1 MDKLL
6 SIKEIVPDMQD
17 WSCKVIVQEKQQVTQ
32 SLSTPTKKQKFIF
45 VDAEGS
51 KVEGIIFNHDIAR
64 VGPILQVY
72 KKYRIANAVVR
83 PIHPKYQT
91 AELTIQWVLT
101 SKTVIE
107 EDADDEDIM
116 PVKFNCTQFTDLAQ
130 YMDHKDKSVGMYV
143 VYYTYIMSFG
153 LEQLLQERFPFTDVL
168 GIVIEAQDSRIIN
181 KNFKESV
188 VQKFVLVN
196 EQSQTVMLSMWD
208 DFIKNEG
215 QQILSDIHNYPV
227 IICRR
232 LKVSNYNGVALST
245 WFDSAILVDPP
256 VQEAREL
263 KNWAMRNTN
272 LLAAIIDEKSYIKYN
287 PNMSVKA
294 DQKITL
300 ISNVRPSQKNIWV
313 KARFSFQHIFQKY
326 WYMSCKKCCRGTAA
340 ADGVIFMCNTCKEKH
355 PAQPRCRFDIDL
367 CDHTGAITASVF
379 GEQAEKLL
387 TFTAFEIMDH
397 FKQNIEL
404 PLEAVHNELESKW
417 FLVHIKPVQT
427 QMADAKQRYTIIYYS
442 EVLDTN
448 VVQSPTQCKSDTLLI
463 DLQADTATTNTSGS
477 APVKETKPASKAR
490 QCLTE
495 KLELLA
501 DESNSSS
508 HSATESSKK
517 KAKLI

>member
-1 MDKLL
+1 MEKLL

-17 WSCKVIVQEKQQVTQ
+17 WSCKVIVQEKQQITQ
-32 SLSTPTKKQKFIF
+32 SLSTPTKKQKLIF
-45 VDAEGS
+45 VDTEGS
-51 KVEGIIFNHDIAR
+51 KVEGIIFNHDISR

-72 KKYRIANAVVR
+72 KKYKITNAVVR
-83 PIHPKYQT
+83 PIDSKYQT
-91 AELTIQWVLT
+91 AELTMQWILT

-116 PVKFNCTQFTDLAQ
+116 PVKFNYTQFTDLAQ
-130 YMDHKDKSVGMYV
+130 YVDRKDKSVAAYCLHV
-143 VYYTYIMSFG
+143 
-153 LEQLLQERFPFTDVL
+153 R
-168 GIVIEAQDSRIIN
+168 
-181 KNFKESV
+181 
-188 VQKFVLVN
+188 
-196 EQSQTVMLSMWD
+196 SQAVMLSMWD

-215 QQILSDIHNYPV
+215 QQIIAEIGNYPV

-232 LKVSNYNGVALST
+232 LKVNNYNGVALST

-263 KNWAMRNTN
+263 KNWAIRNTK

-287 PNMSVKA
+287 PQISAKP
-294 DQKITL
+294 DQKTIL

-355 PAQPRCRFDIDL
+355 PAQPRCRFDMDL
-367 CDHTGAITASVF
+367 CDDTGAITASVF

-387 TFTAFEIMDH
+387 KFTALEIMDH

-404 PLEAVHNELESKW
+404 PLEAVHKELESKW
-417 FLVHIKPVQT
+417 FLIHIKPVQA
-427 QMADAKQRYTIIYYS
+427 QMSDAKQRYTVIYYS
-442 EVLDTN
+442 ELLNSDAVD
-448 VVQSPTQCKSDTLLI
+448 SPAESKNAESKNPTLLI
-463 DLQADTATTNTSGS
+463 ELQSDTADIVTSATTPSQ
-477 APVKETKPASKAR
+477 ETKPASKAR
-490 QCLTE
+490 QCLTQ

-501 DESNSSS
+501 DEANNTSRSVS
-508 HSATESSKK
+508 EGSKK
-517 KAKLI
+517 KSRLM